1 MKRLIILQV
10 TLITAFVFGL
20 STDCFAARKVIP
32 IYTPG
37 AGGTA
42 YILGGGMASI
52 LNKYIP
58 NVQMMVEA
66 VGGTTPTVK
75 FIGEKFEKKQE
86 VFGISTSDGIYYGY
100 TGQKP
105 FDKPFPMLRG
115 VTFLYGA
122 RSYLVV
128 PAKSPINSYYDL
140 KEKRVGVGAAGSGIS
155 EINMKLVEAHGI
167 KVEMYKRLWLGYMEV
182 VQGIKD
188 GSIDAGFLA
197 GAYPIPA
204 YRELSLVKDVRI
216 IPADEVVLEKI
227 IKGSPYFF
235 KAMVKAG
242 SYKGVDKDIPIL
254 GYGIILETHSAV
266 DAELVYNILKVLF
279 EHREELVAVHPSA
292 KEMTYESALFSIA
305 IPLHPGAEKYFKE
318 VGVLKK

>member
-1 MKRLIILQV
+1 MKKLWMFLTVLIFMFI
-10 TLITAFVFGL
+10 FGP
-20 STDCFAARKVIP
+20 SISSFAQKKVIP

-42 YILGGGMASI
+42 YFLGGGIASI

-58 NVQMMVEA
+58 DVQMMVEA
-66 VGGTTPTVK
+66 TGGTTPTVK
-75 FIGEKFEKKQE
+75 FIGEKFGKKQE

-115 VTFLYGA
+115 ITFLYGA

-140 KEKRVGVGAAGSGIS
+140 KGKRVGVGAAGSGIS
-155 EINMKLVEAHGI
+155 EINMKLIEAHGLTT
-167 KVEMYKRLWLGYMEV
+167 EMYRRLWLGYSEV
-182 VQGIKD
+182 VEGIKD

-204 YRELSLVKDVRI
+204 YRELSFVKDVRI
-216 IPADEVVLEKI
+216 VPADEAILEKM
-227 IKGSPYFF
+227 IKGSPYFY
-235 KAMVKAG
+235 KGLVKPG
-242 SYKGVDKDIPIL
+242 SYKGIDKDVPII
-254 GYGIILETHSAV
+254 GYGIIFETHSDV
-266 DAELVYNILKVLF
+266 DAGLVYSILKVLF
-279 EHREELVAVHPSA
+279 EHKPELEVVHPSA
-292 KEMTYESALFSIA
+292 KEMTHETALFSIA
-305 IPLHPGAEKYFKE
+305 IPLHQGAERYFKE